1 MTRRRIVVVGSGLA
15 GAVCALH
22 AARAGCRVVLV
33 TKGALADANTAY
45 AQGGIAAALGAD
57 DSPALH
63 LADTIAAGAGGVDP
77 RAAGILVEA
86 GPAAV
91 AELESLGVA
100 FDRDAAGALRGG
112 LEGAHSRPRIRHAGG
127 DATGAVIHAA
137 LRDALVRSDVEIRE
151 HTTTTGLVV
160 TGGRVRGVTVL
171 VGGRAAEGPQHA
183 GGSEQVH
190 ADAVV
195 LATGGAGQLFAHTTN
210 PAVATGDGIAL
221 ALRAGAAVRDL
232 EFVQFH
238 PTALADG
245 TLVSEAVRGEGAVLR
260 DETGRRFC
268 LDAHPDGELAPRDVV
283 ARAIAAAMA
292 AQGGRAVLL
301 DATGL
306 RATPDERAEFLAE
319 RFPTID
325 RAVRDRGWDWAREGV
340 PVTPAAH
347 YLMGGVVTDLDGRT
361 SVPGLY
367 AAGEVARTG
376 VHGANR
382 LASNSLLEAAVFG
395 ARAAAAAAADP
406 LGERAAPDLA
416 RRAAAPAP
424 RVAPVAS
431 SAPAFSRSELQRLM
445 WERVGLERDAAGLA
459 GALDVLDAWD
469 AAATSPIDARGH
481 EDAALLLVAR
491 AMTAAA
497 LARPGSLG
505 SHHRRDAPSAA
516 ESLDPAAG
524 FGAAP
529 AKVA

>member
-1 MTRRRIVVVGSGLA
+1 MTRRRIVVIGSGLA
-15 GAVCALH
+15 GALAALH
-22 AARAGCRVVLV
+22 AAQAGCSVVLV
-33 TKGALADANTAY
+33 TKGALGDANTAY
-45 AQGGIAAALGAD
+45 AQGGIAAAIDAD

-63 LADTIAAGAGGVDP
+63 LADTVAAGAGGVDP
-77 RAAGILVEA
+77 RAAGILVGA
-86 GPAAV
+86 GAAVV
-91 AELESLGVA
+91 AELVSLGVA

-112 LEGAHSRPRIRHAGG
+112 REAAHSRPRIRHAGG

-137 LRDALVRSDVEIRE
+137 LRSALARSDVEIRE
-151 HTTTTGLVV
+151 HTMTTELLVG
-160 TGGRVRGVTVL
+160 GGRVRGVTVL
-171 VGGRAAEGPQHA
+171 RDRRGADGAGHA
-183 GGSEQVH
+183 GPIDQLL
-190 ADAVV
+190 ADAVI

-210 PAVATGDGIAL
+210 PAVATGDGVAL
-221 ALRAGAAVRDL
+221 ALRAGAAVADL
-232 EFVQFH
+232 EFMQFH

-260 DETGRRFC
+260 DEGGRRFC

-292 AQGGRAVLL
+292 GQGGRPVLL

-306 RATPDERAEFLAE
+306 RATLAERTAFLAE

-325 RAVRDRGWDWAREGV
+325 RAVRGRGWDWAREPV

-395 ARAAAAAAADP
+395 ARAAAAAATDP
-406 LGERAAPDLA
+406 IDD
-416 RRAAAPAP
+416 AAAPIAARPAQRPVRSAGPAP
-424 RVAPVAS
+424 TTV
-431 SAPAFSRSELQRLM
+431 PAFSRTALQRLM
-445 WERVGLERDAAGLA
+445 WDRVGLERDAVGLA

-469 AAATSPIDARGH
+469 AAAASPTDARTH

-491 AMTAAA
+491 AMTSAA
-497 LARPGSLG
+497 LARPHSLG
-505 SHHRRDAPSAA
+505 SHHRRDDPVPA
-516 ESLDPAAG
+516 EPPVAVH
-524 FGAAP
+524 AAP